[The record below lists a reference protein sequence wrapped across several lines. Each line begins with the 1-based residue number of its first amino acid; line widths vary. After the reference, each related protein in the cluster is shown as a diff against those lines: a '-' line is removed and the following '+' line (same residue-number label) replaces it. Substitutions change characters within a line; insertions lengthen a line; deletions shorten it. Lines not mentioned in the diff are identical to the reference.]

1 MSRIAFLL
9 FVATLCHAQ
18 VDVLIVGG
26 SSSGIGAAIGAARLG
41 GSVLLVEDTP
51 VLGGML
57 SNGISNIDSYSYES
71 LSGVFDEFRQ
81 QVRAHY
87 GYSGALPPH
96 KASHV
101 DGHSFAAHQAEAGGR
116 WEPHVA
122 ARIFQQMA
130 ARYPNLQIR
139 YRTVATGVV
148 MDGRRIVGVHFED
161 EKGRKSTV
169 LAKVVVDATHEGDI
183 AAWAGAPY
191 RVGREAR
198 SPLEPHAGH
207 IFFYNATNEILPGST
222 GRQDQAIPSSGLRV
236 CIRKYPGKAPLV
248 ARPADYDP
256 EQFKFSTKGLSTE
269 VPGGKFEMNVNPI
282 GNEIQEL
289 NWAWPEGSAAE
300 RRKLYELHKNRA
312 LSYLYYLQHDLG
324 RTDLGLADDEFVDN
338 GNLPYRVFIREAR
351 RIEGEVMM
359 TEADINPFLTGNTW
373 LPPFRSDSIAVGEY
387 PIDAKP
393 VRPKTDFTKPDKGEG
408 DFYLIDVTT
417 AFQVPYGA
425 MVPKQ
430 VDGLLVP
437 TALSATHVA
446 FSAVRMDPTWT
457 VLGQAAGVA
466 AALSAKAEVNPRQ
479 LAVSKVQSELLR
491 QKARLVFYWDLP
503 LDHPAFQAIESLSL
517 RGSFRGFPDRTFHPD
532 DPLTR
537 AQAAALIA
545 KHFGL
550 WPSVSGHHFTDVPYA
565 HWAFRDVETL
575 HDQNVL
581 ELLGLPP
588 LWPQAGPYRGPIH
601 AGFAKPAGA
610 RQFLPNQSVTS
621 QEWRGLLNRFR
632 PNSLPPL
639 PPGPVSRA
647 RAALDLY
654 SLPVQEGVNP

>member
-9 FVATLCHAQ
+9 FVALVCHAQ

-26 SSSGIGAAIGAARLG
+26 SSSGIGAGIGAARLG
-41 GSVLLVEDTP
+41 VSVLLVEDTP

-87 GYSGALPPH
+87 GYSGPIPSH
-96 KASHV
+96 KATHL

-122 ARIFQQMA
+122 SEIFRRMA
-130 ARYPNLQIR
+130 SQYPNLKIL

-148 MDGRRIVGVHFED
+148 MDGRRIAGVTFED
-161 EKGRKSTV
+161 ANGTKTTV
-169 LAKVVVDATHEGDI
+169 TAKVVIDATHEGDI

-207 IFFYNATNEILPGST
+207 IYFYNATNEILPGST

-236 CIRKYPGKAPLV
+236 CIKKYASGAPLI
-248 ARPADYDP
+248 ARPPGYDP
-256 EQFKFSTKGLSTE
+256 EQFRFSTKGLSTD

-289 NWAWPEGSAAE
+289 NWTWPEGSLAD
-300 RRKLYELHKNRA
+300 RKKLYELHKNRA

-324 RTDLGLADDEFVDN
+324 RTDLGLPDDEFVDN
-338 GNLPYRVFIREAR
+338 GHLPYRVFIREAR
-351 RIEGEVMM
+351 RIEGEATM
-359 TEADINPFLTGNTW
+359 TEADINPFLTGSGW

-417 AFQVPYGA
+417 AFQVPYGSI
-425 MVPKQ
+425 VPKQ
-430 VDGLLVP
+430 VEGLLVP

-466 AALSAKAEVNPRQ
+466 AALSVKDRMTPRQ
-479 LAVSKVQSELLR
+479 LAVNKVQSELLR

-517 RGSFRGFPDRTFHPD
+517 RGSFRGFPDRTIQPD
-532 DPLTR
+532 APLTR
-537 AQAAALIA
+537 AQAAALLVR
-545 KHFGL
+545 HFKL
-550 WPSVSGHHFTDVPYA
+550 WPSVSGHHFRDVPYT

-575 HDQNVL
+575 HDANVL
-581 ELLGLPP
+581 GFPA
-588 LWPQAGPYRGPIH
+588 LWPQAGPYQGTIH
-601 AGFAKPAGA
+601 AGFSKPAAA
-610 RQFLPNQSVTS
+610 REFLPNQSITS
-621 QEWRGLLNRFR
+621 QEWRDWLNRIR
-632 PNSLPPL
+632 PFSLPPL

-654 SLPVQEGVNP
+654 SLPDQEGVNP

>member
-9 FVATLCHAQ
+9 FVATVCHAQ

-26 SSSGIGAAIGAARLG
+26 SSAGVGAAIGAARLG

-87 GYSGALPPH
+87 GYSGPLPPH
-96 KASHV
+96 KPFHV
-101 DGHSFAAHQAEAGGR
+101 DGHSLAAHHPEAGGR

-122 ARIFQQMA
+122 AQIFREMA

-139 YRTVATGVV
+139 YRTSATGVV
-148 MDGRRIVGVHFED
+148 MEGRRIVGVHFLD
-161 EKGRKSTV
+161 EQGQKSTV

-198 SPLEPHAGH
+198 SALEPHAGH

-236 CIRKYPGKAPLV
+236 CIKRYPGGAPLIP
-248 ARPADYDP
+248 RPANYDP
-256 EQFKFSTKGLSTE
+256 EQFKYSSKSLSTD

-289 NWAWPEGSAAE
+289 NWTWPEGSAAE

-324 RTDLGLADDEFVDN
+324 HTDLGLADDEFVEN
-338 GNLPYRVFIREAR
+338 SNLPYRVFVREAR

-359 TEADINPFLTGNTW
+359 TEADINPFLAGNTW
-373 LPPFRSDSIAVGEY
+373 LPPFRPDSIAIGEY

-393 VRPKTDFTKPDKGEG
+393 VRPKTDFTRPDKGEG

-425 MVPKQ
+425 IVPKQ
-430 VDGLLVP
+430 VEGLLVP

-466 AALSAKAEVNPRQ
+466 AALSAKTGVSPRQ
-479 LAVSKVQSELLR
+479 LAVGKVQSELLR

-503 LDHPAFQAIESLSL
+503 LEHPAFEAIESLSL
-517 RGSFRGFPDRTFHPD
+517 RGSFRGFPDRLFHPD
-532 DPLTR
+532 APLTR
-537 AQAAALIA
+537 AQAAALIVN
-545 KHFGL
+545 HFKL
-550 WPSVSGHHFTDVPYA
+550 WPSVSGHHFQDVPYT
-565 HWAFRDVETL
+565 HWAFRAVETL
-575 HDQNVL
+575 HDQQAL

-588 LWPQAGPYRGPIH
+588 LWPQAGPYRGPAH
-601 AGFAKPAGA
+601 AGFSKPASA
-610 RQFLPNQSVTS
+610 RQFLPNQPVTP
-621 QEWRGLLNRFR
+621 QEWRNLLNRFR